1 MDTVDASKLC
11 VLHHLKTQDI
21 HVHNTK
27 GTESFRT
34 TTNTKFADLT
44 SSRLWRT
51 WHAPSFHRHFP
62 GQWASTWKPR
72 RGNGLEMLGD
82 ADSRRFQTTKFV
94 KSIKLIINV
103 ASIQARKKSKK
114 HRKQHTTL
122 VCSSPRQLNF
132 MSCYH
137 KTVPY
142 STYRSMCMIHMRV
155 DLFHSLMSDWIQ

>member
-103 ASIQARKKSKK
+103 ASIQARKKSKNIENNI
-114 HRKQHTTL
+114 QHWYAVVLANWISCLAIT
-122 VCSSPRQLNF
+122 RQ
-132 MSCYH
+132 YH
-137 KTVPY
+137 TVP
-142 STYRSMCMIHMRV
+142 I
-155 DLFHSLMSDWIQ
+155 DLCAWFTCV